1 MSKIAKSMAVL
12 GVVAG
17 LGVAA
22 LPLSSYA
29 ATSQSGPVTI
39 QATVDSS
46 LAVTAAADTVNL
58 GTIAAGSGI
67 ATQTTSVTVSGSVA
81 KYNLGLVD
89 KNDDTNMNWV
99 SLADGQT
106 ESDSSVT
113 GTAIPAE
120 ANLETAAKGWAFRLN
135 EDAAW
140 QAVPEYSVTTFNITE
155 AGGAALNTSATTDVT
170 FGVKA
175 DSTLKNGIYQ
185 DQVVF
190 IATSAE

>member
-29 ATSQSGPVTI
+29 AESAPVTI

-46 LAVTAAADTVNL
+46 IAVTAATDMVDL
-58 GTIAAGSGI
+58 GTISAGTGI

-89 KNDDTNMNWV
+89 KNTDTNMNWV
-99 SLADGQT
+99 SLAEGQT
-106 ESDSSVT
+106 ESESTIT
-113 GTAIPAE
+113 GTQIPAE
-120 ANLETAAKGWAFRLN
+120 ENLETAAKGWAFRLG

-140 QAVPEYSVTTFNITE
+140 QAVPAYSASTFNITA
-155 AGGAALNTSATTDVT
+155 AGGETLNTTATHDVT

-175 DSTLKNGIYQ
+175 DASLKNGIYQ

>member
-17 LGVAA
+17 FGVAA

-29 ATSQSGPVTI
+29 SESAPVTI

-46 LAVTAAADTVNL
+46 IAVTAATDMVDL
-58 GTIAAGSGI
+58 GTISAGSGI
-67 ATQTTSVTVSGSVA
+67 ATQTTSVTVSGSVK

-89 KNDDTNMNWV
+89 KNTDTNMNWV
-99 SLADGQT
+99 SLAEGQT
-106 ESDSSVT
+106 ESESTIT
-113 GTAIPAE
+113 GTQIPA
-120 ANLETAAKGWAFRLN
+120 TADLATEAKGWAFRLG
-135 EDAAW
+135 EDEAW
-140 QAVPEYSVTTFNITE
+140 QAVPAYGTNTFNITPD
-155 AGGAALNTSATTDVT
+155 GGADMDGSAKTDVT

-175 DSTLKNGIYQ
+175 DATLKNGIYQ

-190 IATSAE
+190 IATAAE

>member
-29 ATSQSGPVTI
+29 SESAPVTI

-46 LAVTAAADTVNL
+46 IAVTADTDMVDL
-58 GTIAAGSGI
+58 GTIGAGTGI
-67 ATQTTSVTVSGSVA
+67 ATQTTTVTVSGSA
-81 KYNLGLVD
+81 GKYNLGLVD
-89 KNDDTNMNWV
+89 KNTDTNMNWV
-99 SLADGQT
+99 SLAAGQT
-106 ESDSSVT
+106 ESDASIT
-113 GTAIPAE
+113 GTQIPAT
-120 ANLETAAKGWAFRLN
+120 ADLETEAKGWAFRLG
-135 EDAAW
+135 EDDAW
-140 QAVPEYSVTTFNITE
+140 KAVPAYSATTFNITPD
-155 AGGAALNTSATTDVT
+155 GGATLNTSATTDVT

-175 DSTLKNGIYQ
+175 DATLKNGIYQ

-190 IATSAE
+190 IATAAD

>member
-29 ATSQSGPVTI
+29 VGSNPVTI

-46 LAVTAAADTVNL
+46 IAVTAATDMVDL
-58 GTIAAGSGI
+58 GTIAAGTGI
-67 ATQTTSVTVSGSVA
+67 ATQTTTVTVSGSVA
-81 KYNLGLVD
+81 KYDLGIID
-89 KNDDTNMNWV
+89 KNDDNNMNWI
-99 SLADGQT
+99 SLAEGQT
-106 ESDSSVT
+106 ANEDATAT
-113 GTAIPAE
+113 GDAIPAA
-120 ANLETAAKGWAFRLN
+120 ANLEAADKGWAFRLG
-135 EDAAW
+135 EDGDW
-140 QAVPEYSVTTFNITE
+140 TAVPVSTGTAAPIVEGGDLAGTAAKSNI
-155 AGGAALNTSATTDVT
+155 T

-175 DSTLKNGIYQ
+175 DATLKNGIYQ

-190 IATSAE
+190 VATPAN